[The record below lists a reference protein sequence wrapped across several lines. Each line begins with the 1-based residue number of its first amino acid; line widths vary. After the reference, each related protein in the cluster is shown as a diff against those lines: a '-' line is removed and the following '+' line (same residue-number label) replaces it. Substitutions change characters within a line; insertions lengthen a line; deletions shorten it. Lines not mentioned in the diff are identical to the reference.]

1 MKNVLKLLIPIF
13 ILAATSCE
21 RIVTDVTPPVTK
33 PKLVL
38 FAFISPND
46 TLTEAIVSLSNP
58 IYNNNGMPTIIA
70 AAQVSI
76 SNNEGA
82 SANLIFNNGTGT
94 YQIGKN
100 TFSIEAGKTYT
111 LQARFRDYFVT
122 GNTTVPIVPGEI
134 SNIQIISNNN
144 VSTSVLPA
152 LKIIT
157 TIKENGLNNQY
168 YRTITNGKHKTLN
181 NSFTEFCG
189 NNLHTSKNSTTN
201 TFKVVCDYYNSTEDV
216 KETYDSIQVKL
227 LTTDNAYYEYHLRR
241 LNYFGS
247 DPFSEPLQ
255 MFNNVSGGLGCVGS
269 YLLTTKNIKI
279 N

>member
-1 MKNVLKLLIPIF
+1 MKKVIKFLIPVF
-13 ILAATSCE
+13 IIAITSCE
-21 RIVTDVTPPVTK
+21 RIVTDVSPPVTN
-33 PKLVL
+33 PKLAM

-46 TLTEAIVSLSNP
+46 TLVEAVVSLSNP

-94 YQIGKN
+94 YQIGKS
-100 TFSIEAGKTYT
+100 TFAIEIGKTYT
-111 LQARFRDYFVT
+111 LQARFRNYLVT
-122 GNTTVPIVPGEI
+122 GITTVPEVPGEI
-134 SNIQIISNNN
+134 SNIQVITNNN
-144 VSTSVLPA
+144 SATSVLPA

-157 TIKENGLNNQY
+157 TINENGLNNQY
-168 YRTITNGKHKTLN
+168 YRTITNGKHKILN
-181 NSFTEFCG
+181 NSLTEFCG
-189 NNLHTSKNSTTN
+189 NNLHASKNSTTN
-201 TFKVVCDYYNSTEDV
+201 TFKVVCDYFNSVEDI
-216 KETYDSIQVKL
+216 KEIYDSIQVKL

-241 LNYFGS
+241 LNYFGD
-247 DPFSEPLQ
+247 DPFSEPIQ

-269 YLLTTKNIKI
+269 YLLTTKSVKI